1 MLTAGIYISVTL
13 AFVAA
18 FVLVP
23 RFVKT
28 ERQALRRRFAR
39 EFDRQSATTSD
50 GVALYKD
57 PASMSRAVEGERLD
71 PVDLAIAHDKP
82 KRVKPTLW
90 QRLERVVQ
98 EADVFLPASAIVG
111 LGVGT
116 ALVAAVCGWCL
127 LRWPGAIA
135 GGMAGGGLPL
145 AAILWR
151 RRSIRD
157 KTLVQLP
164 GAFTLM
170 ARVLRSGQSID
181 QAMLAVADAFQEPLA
196 REFALCHEQ
205 QELGLRQE
213 VILRD
218 MAQRSGIL
226 ELRIFAMAVII
237 QRQVGGNLSEVLDR
251 LADMVRERLTLK
263 QQIRTLTAEGRLQ
276 GWTLVVLPIV
286 VFAITYFLNRQYA
299 QLLLDRKELLLATAG
314 SMTAGILWIRRIVR
328 FEE

>member
-39 EFDRQSATTSD
+39 EFERQSATASD
-50 GVALYKD
+50 GVALFLD

-71 PVDLAIAHDKP
+71 PGDLGIAHDKP

-205 QELGLRQE
+205 Q
-213 VILRD
+213 
-218 MAQRSGIL
+218 
-226 ELRIFAMAVII
+226 
-237 QRQVGGNLSEVLDR
+237 
-251 LADMVRERLTLK
+251 
-263 QQIRTLTAEGRLQ
+263 
-276 GWTLVVLPIV
+276 
-286 VFAITYFLNRQYA
+286 
-299 QLLLDRKELLLATAG
+299 
-314 SMTAGILWIRRIVR
+314 
-328 FEE
+328 